1 MNTFDS
7 ELTFGTSS
15 VYVGCFSSQIIW
27 AWACQRSPM
36 SRGSRKNKLVQ
47 ISPWLGFAKMTRPVK
62 PRNVSLQ
69 WSATT
74 GRPSDGS
81 KRDCTEDL
89 VLGRV
94 ERSFFQQ
101 IRISH
106 IFSTDCNFKIQKE
119 LQLPLCSNQAS
130 MQKGPTTKKH
140 CYFCTKSPARKGAL
154 MDSLPHKLHQI
165 NAMEYLHHIQS
176 TRYIAPSQQR
186 QINLTDEKLSINST
200 NCPDKICREYYSTHL
215 LHWY

>member
-1 MNTFDS
+1 MNTFDN

-27 AWACQRSPM
+27 AWTCQRSPM

-47 ISPWLGFAKMTRPVK
+47 ISPWLVFAKMTRPVN

-69 WSATT
+69 WGATT

-81 KRDCTEDL
+81 KRDRTEDL

-101 IRISH
+101 IWISH
-106 IFSTDCNFKIQKE
+106 IFSTDCNLKILSHFHKGTPITSVQQSGIHAKRTNHKE
-119 LQLPLCSNQAS
+119 TLLFL
-130 MQKGPTTKKH
+130 
-140 CYFCTKSPARKGAL
+140 L
-154 MDSLPHKLHQI
+154 
-165 NAMEYLHHIQS
+165 
-176 TRYIAPSQQR
+176 
-186 QINLTDEKLSINST
+186 
-200 NCPDKICREYYSTHL
+200 KITC
-215 LHWY
+215 